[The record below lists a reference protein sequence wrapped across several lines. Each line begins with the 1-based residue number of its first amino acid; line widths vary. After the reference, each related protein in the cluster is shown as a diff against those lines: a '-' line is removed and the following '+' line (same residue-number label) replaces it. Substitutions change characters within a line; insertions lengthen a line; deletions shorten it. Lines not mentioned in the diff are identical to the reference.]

1 MAQSREEF
9 HMNMEQLSSGM
20 DTIWVVL
27 TAAMILL
34 MEGGFA
40 LLEAGFVRQKNA
52 VSIIMKVFV
61 DITFGALV
69 FYFLGFAFMFGHDRL
84 GIIGTSGF
92 MLTGDL
98 TGTPSNIAHDTYW
111 LFQCAFVIAV
121 ISIVSGAVAER
132 VNFKAYILYTIA
144 MTGLIYPIAGHWVW
158 NVGGW
163 LGSMGMLD
171 FAGSAVIHALGGFS
185 ALAAAMF
192 IGPRFGKF
200 NEQGK
205 PNIVPPSNLPLAS
218 VGAFILWFGWFGFNS
233 GSTLSATN
241 GSIGHIAVTTM
252 LAAAAGGAACI
263 LFTMFRYRKSDPPMV
278 INGSLAG
285 LVGITAGCAFVTDAA
300 AIVIGAVSGM
310 MMMFASEWLEKRG
323 IDDPVGAFA
332 VHGVSGSI
340 GTLSVGLFAV
350 PDLSQSAGKGFSG
363 LLYGGGFSLLGVQA
377 LGLVVLI
384 CWGFGLTWVILRGIN
399 AIVPVRVGIDEELI
413 GLDIGIHGVPA
424 YSPEPDFID
433 FDRLKI
439 PSSSSIAISR
449 GKSTVSPEV
458 H

>member
-1 MAQSREEF
+1 MD
-9 HMNMEQLSSGM
+9 LSTLAGGL

-69 FYFLGFAFMFGHDRL
+69 FYFFGFAFMYGKDASGL
-84 GIIGTSGF
+84 IGTSGF
-92 MLTGDL
+92 MMGGDL
-98 TGTPSNIAHDTYW
+98 THIKLSISHDTYW

-132 VNFKAYILYTIA
+132 INFRAYILYTIA

-158 NVGGW
+158 SVGGW
-163 LGSMGMLD
+163 IGSLGMID

-185 ALAAAMF
+185 ALAAALF
-192 IGPRFGKF
+192 IGPRIGKF
-200 NEQGK
+200 SENGTS
-205 PNIVPPSNLPLAS
+205 NIVPPSNLPLAS

-241 GSIGHIAVTTM
+241 SSIGHIAVTTM
-252 LAAAAGGAACI
+252 LSAAAGGASCI
-263 LFTMFRYRKSDPPMV
+263 LFTMFRYRKADPPMV

-285 LVGITAGCAFVTDAA
+285 LVGITAGCAFVSDGV
-300 AIVIGAVSGM
+300 AILIGVICGIVMVIAT
-310 MMMFASEWLEKRG
+310 EYLESKK

-340 GTLSVGLFAV
+340 GTLALGLFAKPELTEGV
-350 PDLSQSAGKGFSG
+350 GQGYSG
-363 LLYGGGFSLLGVQA
+363 LFYGGGWQLLGVQA
-377 LGLVVLI
+377 LGLIIVSV
-384 CWGFGLTWVILRGIN
+384 WGFALTWTALKIIN
-399 AIVPVRVGIDEELI
+399 RFIPVRVSRDEELV
-413 GLDIGIHGVPA
+413 GLDVGIHGVPA
-424 YSPEPDFID
+424 YSQDHEFID
-433 FDRLKI
+433 IDALRRESK
-439 PSSSSIAISR
+439 
-449 GKSTVSPEV
+449 
-458 H
+458 

>member
-1 MAQSREEF
+1 MDLTA
-9 HMNMEQLSSGM
+9 LSSGL

-69 FYFLGFAFMFGHDRL
+69 FYFIGFGLMYGKDVSGL
-84 GIIGTSGF
+84 IGTSGF
-92 MLTGDL
+92 MMGGDL
-98 TGTPSNIAHDTYW
+98 THISLSISNDTYW

-132 VNFKAYILYTIA
+132 INFHAYILYTIA

-158 NVGGW
+158 SVGGW
-163 LGSMGMLD
+163 LGSMGMID
-171 FAGSAVIHALGGFS
+171 FAGSAVIHAMGGFS
-185 ALAAAMF
+185 ALAAALF
-192 IGPRFGKF
+192 IGPRIGKF
-200 NEQGK
+200 ADNGT

-241 GSIGHIAVTTM
+241 SSIGHIAVTTM
-252 LAAAAGGAACI
+252 LAAAAGGASCI
-263 LFTMFRYRKSDPPMV
+263 LFTMLRYRKADPPMV

-285 LVGITAGCAFVTDAA
+285 LVGITAGCAFVSDAA
-300 AIVIGAVSGM
+300 AILIGAICGIAMV
-310 MMMFASEWLEKRG
+310 FATEFLESKR

-340 GTLSVGLFAV
+340 GTLAVGLFAQPELAEGV
-350 PDLSQSAGKGFSG
+350 GQGYSG
-363 LLYGGGFSLLGVQA
+363 LLYGGGWNLLSVQLLG
-377 LGLVVLI
+377 LI
-384 CWGFGLTWVILRGIN
+384 TVSIWGFFITWLSLKLIN
-399 AIVPVRVGIDEELI
+399 RLVPVRVSRDEELV
-413 GLDIGIHGVPA
+413 GLDVGIHGVPA
-424 YSPEPDFID
+424 YSQEHDFIE
-433 FDRLKI
+433 LKKLKG
-439 PSSSSIAISR
+439 R
-449 GKSTVSPEV
+449 
-458 H
+458 

>member
-1 MAQSREEF
+1 MRGLKIVIVRFKGETIMDLTNIA
-9 HMNMEQLSSGM
+9 SGL

-61 DITFGALV
+61 DIAFGALV
-69 FYFLGFAFMFGHDRL
+69 FYFFGFALMYGKDASGL
-84 GIIGTSGF
+84 IGSSGF
-92 MLTGDL
+92 MMKGNLAHIDL
-98 TGTPSNIAHDTYW
+98 SISHETYW
-111 LFQCAFVIAV
+111 FFQCAFVIAV

-132 VNFKAYILYTIA
+132 INFRAYILYTVA
-144 MTGLIYPIAGHWVW
+144 MTGIIYPIAGHWVW
-158 NVGGW
+158 SVGGW
-163 LGSMGMLD
+163 LGKLGMID

-185 ALAAAMF
+185 ALAAAIF
-192 IGPRFGKF
+192 IGPRIGKF
-200 NEQGK
+200 AADGSS
-205 PNIVPPSNLPLAS
+205 NIVPPSNLPLAS

-263 LFTMFRYRKSDPPMV
+263 LFTMLRYRKADPPMV

-285 LVGITAGCAFVTDAA
+285 LVGITAGCAFVSDLA
-300 AIVIGAVSGM
+300 AIVIGAVSGVAM
-310 MMMFASEWLEKRG
+310 VFATEFLERKQ

-340 GTLSVGLFAV
+340 GTLAVGLLAL
-350 PDLSQSAGKGFSG
+350 PEATEGIGSGHYG
-363 LLYGGGFSLLGVQA
+363 LLYGGGWSLLGTQA
-377 LGLVVLI
+377 LGLVVI
-384 CWGFGLTWVILRGIN
+384 AAWGFALTWLFLKLIN
-399 AIVPVRVGIDEELI
+399 PLVRVRVSRDEELV
-413 GLDIGIHGVPA
+413 GLDVGIHGVPA
-424 YSPEPDFID
+424 YSQEQDFIE
-433 FDRLKI
+433 LAKM
-439 PSSSSIAISR
+439 
-449 GKSTVSPEV
+449 K
-458 H
+458 

>member
-1 MAQSREEF
+1 MDLMKLAAG
-9 HMNMEQLSSGM
+9 L

-69 FYFLGFAFMFGHDRL
+69 FYFFGFALMYGQDHGGL
-84 GIIGTSGF
+84 IGFSGF
-92 MLTGDL
+92 GLSGNLSHIELTI
-98 TGTPSNIAHDTYW
+98 THDTFW

-132 VNFKAYILYTIA
+132 ISFRAYILYTIA

-158 NVGGW
+158 AVGGW
-163 LGSMGMLD
+163 LGKLGMID
-171 FAGSAVIHALGGFS
+171 FAGSAVIHALGGFA
-185 ALAAAMF
+185 ALAAAVF
-192 IGPRFGKF
+192 IGPRIGKF
-200 NEQGK
+200 G
-205 PNIVPPSNLPLAS
+205 PDGTSNIVPPSNLPLAS

-252 LAAAAGGAACI
+252 LSAAAGGAACI
-263 LFTMFRYRKSDPPMV
+263 LFTMFRYRKADPPMV
-278 INGSLAG
+278 INGALAG
-285 LVGITAGCAFVTDAA
+285 LVGITAGCAFVTDGA
-300 AIVIGAVSGM
+300 AILIGAVCGIAM
-310 MMMFASEWLEKRG
+310 VFATELLESKR

-340 GTLSVGLFAV
+340 GTLALGLFAV
-350 PDLSQSAGKGFSG
+350 PELSGSVGKGYAG
-363 LLYGGGFSLLGVQA
+363 LFYGGGWSLLGVQA
-377 LGLVVLI
+377 LGLVTVMI
-384 CWGFGLTWVILRGIN
+384 WGFGVTWLCLKLIDKLTR
-399 AIVPVRVGIDEELI
+399 VRVSRDEELV
-413 GLDIGIHGVPA
+413 GLDVGSHGVPA
-424 YSPEPDFID
+424 YSQEHDFIE
-433 FDRLKI
+433 LGSMQK
-439 PSSSSIAISR
+439 
-449 GKSTVSPEV
+449 GNE
-458 H
+458 

>member
-1 MAQSREEF
+1 MTLEMLAGG
-9 HMNMEQLSSGM
+9 L

-61 DITFGALV
+61 DIAFGALV
-69 FYFLGFAFMFGHDRL
+69 FYIVGFGLMYGKDRGGL
-84 GIIGTSGF
+84 VGTSGF
-92 MLTGDL
+92 MLGGDL
-98 TGTPSNIAHDTYW
+98 SHIRLTISHETYW

-132 VNFKAYILYTIA
+132 INFRAYILYTIV
-144 MTGLIYPIAGHWVW
+144 MTGLIYPLAGHWVW
-158 NVGGW
+158 SAGGW
-163 LGSMGMLD
+163 LGKLGMID

-185 ALAAAMF
+185 ALAAAMLV
-192 IGPRFGKF
+192 GPRIGKY
-200 NEQGK
+200 GPDGS

-252 LAAAAGGAACI
+252 LAAASGSAACI
-263 LFTMFRYRKSDPPMV
+263 LFTMLRYRKSDPPMV
-278 INGSLAG
+278 INGALAG
-285 LVGITAGCAFVTDAA
+285 LVGITAGCAFVSDVA
-300 AIVIGAVSGM
+300 AIVIGIVCGIAMV
-310 MMMFASEWLEKRG
+310 FATEFLDSRR

-340 GTLSVGLFAV
+340 GTLAVGLFAM
-350 PDLSQSAGKGFSG
+350 PDAVKGVGQGYAGLF
-363 LLYGGGFSLLGVQA
+363 YGGGWSLLGVQA
-377 LGLVVLI
+377 LGLAVCCV
-384 CWGFGLTWVILRGIN
+384 WGFAATRLACKAIGKLTPLR
-399 AIVPVRVGIDEELI
+399 VSRDEELV
-413 GLDIGIHGVPA
+413 GLDVGIHGVPA
-424 YSPEPDFID
+424 YSNEDGFLD
-433 FDRLKI
+433 LGTLK
-439 PSSSSIAISR
+439 A
-449 GKSTVSPEV
+449 GQ
-458 H
+458 